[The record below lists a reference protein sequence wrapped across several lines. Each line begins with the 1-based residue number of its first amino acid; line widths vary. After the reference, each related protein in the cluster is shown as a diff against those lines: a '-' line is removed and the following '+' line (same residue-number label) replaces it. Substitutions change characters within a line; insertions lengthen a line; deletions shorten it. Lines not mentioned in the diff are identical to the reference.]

1 MPENKTKYHDLGPI
15 SQPVTYNAN
24 TLRKNIIISPIEDF
38 DSNLIRLVAREVHR
52 TFGFRTQIRPLM
64 QHVDFA
70 LDSGRN
76 QYHSTA
82 IIGKLADLV
91 PSQAIKI
98 LAITRVDLYIPIL
111 THVYGEAQLG
121 GKACIISTHR
131 LNEGLGMG
139 VWEPFGRRVIKEA
152 IHELGHTF
160 NLRHC
165 QNSACCMHY
174 CRSIKDV
181 DRKSEQL
188 CRYCKVLLEDEIKR
202 LAEK

>member
-1 MPENKTKYHDLGPI
+1 MPENKPKNYTFAPI
-15 SQPVTYNAN
+15 SPRVTRNAN
-24 TLRKNIIISPIEDF
+24 TLQENIVISPIGNF
-38 DSNLIRLVAREVHR
+38 DSNLISLIGQEVHR
-52 TFGFRTQIRPLM
+52 IFGYRTQIRPLM
-64 QHVDFA
+64 QNVDFA
-70 LDSGRN
+70 LDPSRN
-76 QYHSTA
+76 QYHSTS
-82 IIGKLADLV
+82 IIGKLAGLA
-91 PSQAIKI
+91 PPQAIKM

-139 VWEPFGRRVIKEA
+139 VWEPFSLRVVKEA

-165 QNSACCMHY
+165 QSHTCCMHY

-188 CRYCKVLLEDEIKR
+188 CRYCKILLDDEIKR
-202 LAEK
+202 LSDK

>member
-1 MPENKTKYHDLGPI
+1 MPENKTKNYDLGPF
-15 SQPVTYNAN
+15 SHRVTRNAN
-24 TLRKNIIISPIEDF
+24 TLRKNIIISPIGDF
-38 DSNLIRLVAREVHR
+38 DSNLISLVGQEVHR
-52 TFGFRTQIRPLM
+52 IFGYKTQIKPLM
-64 QHVDFA
+64 QNVDFA
-70 LDSGRN
+70 LDDSRN
-76 QYHSTA
+76 QYHSTS
-82 IIGKLADLV
+82 IIGMLADLV
-91 PSQAIKI
+91 PPQAIKI

-131 LNEGLGMG
+131 LNEGLGIG
-139 VWEPFGRRVIKEA
+139 VWEPFSLRVVKEA

-165 QNSACCMHY
+165 QSHTCCMHY